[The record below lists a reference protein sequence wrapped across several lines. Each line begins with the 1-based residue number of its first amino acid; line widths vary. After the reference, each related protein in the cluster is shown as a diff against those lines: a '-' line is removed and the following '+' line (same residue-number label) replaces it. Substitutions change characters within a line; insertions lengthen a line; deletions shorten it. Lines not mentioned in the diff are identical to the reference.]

1 MPVDIDVIEGEPDD
15 PTDDPTDDVIVDDCI
30 TQTIPTIV
38 IASIRYGNVIGGI
51 ELQVVNKTK
60 QMEYPEFMYLNYS
73 MLGDFIYDDCRFRL
87 EIFVLNN
94 QELTP
99 TQQSAFLLE
108 NRTAIVVSSISA
120 KQLDRIVNGA
130 FTAIIEITIWSS
142 AIQMGL
148 KVNYMIDVTSAP
160 TKPDIIGCDEHS
172 HIYQIIDDIDF
183 VQTDV
188 VQTDL
193 DDTTN
198 E

>member
-1 MPVDIDVIEGEPDD
+1 MPVDIDVTEGEPDD
-15 PTDDPTDDVIVDDCI
+15 PNGDVMVDECL
-30 TQTIPTIV
+30 TQTIPTFV
-38 IASIRYGNVIGGI
+38 IASIRYGNVIEGI
-51 ELQVVNKTK
+51 ELQVVNKIK

-73 MLGDFIYDDCRFRL
+73 MLGNFIYDDFRFRL

-94 QELTP
+94 QELTS

-108 NRTAIVVSSISA
+108 NRTATVVSSMSA
-120 KQLDRIVNGA
+120 NQLDQIVNGA
-130 FTAIIEITIWSS
+130 FTAVIEITIWSS

-160 TKPDIIGCDEHS
+160 TKLDLIGCDDHS
-172 HIYQIIDDIDF
+172 HIYQI
-183 VQTDV
+183 V
-188 VQTDL
+188 

>member
-15 PTDDPTDDVIVDDCI
+15 PIVDVIVDDCLV
-30 TQTIPTIV
+30 QTIPTFV

-51 ELQVVNKTK
+51 ELQVENKIK

-108 NRTAIVVSSISA
+108 NRTATVVSSMSA

-160 TKPDIIGCDEHS
+160 NKPDFIGCDEHP
-172 HIYQIIDDIDF
+172 HIYQIVDDD
-183 VQTDV
+183 DV
-188 VQTDL
+188 